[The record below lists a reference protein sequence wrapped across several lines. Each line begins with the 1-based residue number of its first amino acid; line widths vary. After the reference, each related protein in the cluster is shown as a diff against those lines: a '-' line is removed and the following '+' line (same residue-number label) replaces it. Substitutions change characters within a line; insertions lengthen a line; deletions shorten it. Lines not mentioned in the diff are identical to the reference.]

1 MASHLIFS
9 GGLVGGIG
17 SSIARAL
24 LSAFAHAIGS
34 GISSLAAWALSG
46 LAHAASATTAI
57 NLDGWFQGPWRAML
71 TVGTLVAIPL
81 FLAGILD
88 SLAHGE
94 GVAGLG
100 RVVGRLLV
108 AAIGTLVAL
117 ALVELLLVL
126 VDNACSIV
134 EQTSGLSLGGA
145 LARLATAMGISTS
158 VGGGAL
164 SAIGALLLA
173 LLAAIAAFMLWIEL
187 AVRSALILVATAF
200 LPLGLAGLLWPRTA
214 SWLRR
219 LGEIVVAVAIS
230 KLVIVVVLI
239 LGAAALTESTVSL
252 STPGADIDAMVNGV
266 AFLGLAT
273 FGLPMALRVVPL
285 AAEAAMHAGRGRSF
299 VQSAVRAPSRLAM
312 NANSTAT
319 LLQRVGSKR
328 AGSAGGDGSGSG
340 AAGGVTPPKRPG
352 SGGGEAQ

>member
-9 GGLVGGIG
+9 GGLLGGIG

-34 GISSLAAWALSG
+34 GIGSLAAWAIGG
-46 LAHAASATTAI
+46 LAHAASVTTAI
-57 NLDGWFQGPWRAML
+57 NLDSWFQGPWRAML

-100 RVVGRLLV
+100 RVVGRLLI

-126 VDNACSIV
+126 VDDACTIV
-134 EQTSGLSLGGA
+134 EQTSGLSLAGA

-164 SAIGALLLA
+164 TAIGALLLA

-239 LGAAALTESTVSL
+239 LGAAALTESTISL

-299 VQSAVRAPSRLAM
+299 VQSTVRAPSRLAM

-328 AGSAGGDGSGSG
+328 AGGTGGDGSGSG
-340 AAGGVTPPKRPG
+340 AAGGVTPPTRPG
-352 SGGGEAQ
+352 SGAGEAQ

>member
-1 MASHLIFS
+1 
-9 GGLVGGIG
+9 
-17 SSIARAL
+17 
-24 LSAFAHAIGS
+24 
-34 GISSLAAWALSG
+34 
-46 LAHAASATTAI
+46 
-57 NLDGWFQGPWRAML
+57 
-71 TVGTLVAIPL
+71 
-81 FLAGILD
+81 
-88 SLAHGE
+88 
-94 GVAGLG
+94 
-100 RVVGRLLV
+100 
-108 AAIGTLVAL
+108 
-117 ALVELLLVL
+117 
-126 VDNACSIV
+126 
-134 EQTSGLSLGGA
+134 
-145 LARLATAMGISTS
+145 
-158 VGGGAL
+158 
-164 SAIGALLLA
+164 

-285 AAEAAMHAGRGRSF
+285 AAEAAMHAGRGHSF

-328 AGSAGGDGSGSG
+328 AGGTGGDGSGSG
-340 AAGGVTPPKRPG
+340 AAGGVTPPTRPG